1 MSADAQPLK
10 PQLAALIDALSRGL
24 IERETPVRLAL
35 LAALAGEHLLL
46 IGPPGTAKSDLARR
60 LHRAFRDSAYFERL
74 LTRFSVPEELF
85 GPLSIAALEQ
95 DRYERQIAGYLPSA
109 AIAFIDEVFKA
120 NSAILNALL
129 TLLNEREFDNGA
141 QRVATPLISVIGATN
156 QVPEDEVIAAF
167 YDRFL
172 LRYAVEPV
180 SRDAFADLLALP
192 EEQTIDIAD
201 ELCLTNADLTAITQH
216 IDQVALPAV
225 VMDLLAALR
234 DFLAEEQI
242 YVSDRRWR
250 KIVRLLKT
258 SALTNGRDAVSI
270 WDLWLVQF
278 CATQSVEQRPRIEQ
292 WYGTQLGTYEAL
304 SLERFTRVV
313 EAFEAQLE
321 LEENANDLNYNAEG
335 KLAMAAGLTDAKG
348 GDAALRMPSFLKQR
362 AYGPS
367 HVAAR
372 VAQTEELIAQLDDY
386 LRKLDETLGDLEREV
401 REHLWLPPYFAA
413 TARANLEGTRNNAAA
428 LYHRIGRVKAGF
440 GALPCTESADDAA
453 PQPIA
458 VG

>member
-1 MSADAQPLK
+1 MNVEEDPLK
-10 PQLAALIDALSRGL
+10 PQLATLIDTLSRGL

-60 LHRAFRDSAYFERL
+60 LHRVFRDSAYFERL

-141 QRVATPLISVIGATN
+141 QRVRTPLISVIGATN
-156 QVPEDEVIAAF
+156 QVPEDEVVAAF

-180 SRDAFADLLALP
+180 SRESFTELLALP
-192 EEQTIDIAD
+192 EETTIDVAE
-201 ELCLTNADLTAITQH
+201 ELCLTDADLAAITRR
-216 IDQVALPAV
+216 IDQVALPPAV
-225 VMDLLAALR
+225 VELLAALR
-234 DFLAEEQI
+234 DFLAEENI

-250 KIVRLLKT
+250 KIIRLLKT

-278 CATQSVEQRPRIEQ
+278 CATQTVEQRPRIEE
-292 WYGTQLGTYEAL
+292 WYGTQLGTYKAL
-304 SLERFTRVV
+304 NLERFTRVV

-321 LEENANDLNYNAEG
+321 QEENANDLNYNAEG

-348 GDAALRMPSFLKQR
+348 GDAALRMPTFLKQR

-372 VAQTEELIAQLDDY
+372 VAQTQELIAQLDDY
-386 LRKLDETLGDLEREV
+386 LRKLDETLRDLAREV
-401 REHLWLPPYFAA
+401 GGHLWIPPVFAKS
-413 TARANLEGTRNNAAA
+413 ARTNLEATRNNAAA
-428 LYHRIGRVKAGF
+428 LYQRIARVKAGF
-440 GALPCTESADDAA
+440 AALPCTESADDRA

-458 VG
+458 VN